1 MKNLVS
7 ITAFA
12 GCLLAF
18 IHCQAQEIK
27 PVQFGVVAGLNITNL
42 YTTDAI
48 SNVNAGFNAGVF
60 VRAPLTNSIALEPEL
75 YVSTKGASV
84 AYNSLIV
91 NGTANFNLTYLEM
104 PLICIIN
111 VTHLVNVQVGP
122 YVSYLLDGKVKNVA
136 NINLFNFEQN
146 LNVNDYNRI
155 DAGVV
160 VGAGL
165 DVGAVTMGLRYNL
178 GLTKVG
184 KTQSFLGTSYT
195 IPDANNAVLN
205 FYISIGLK

>member
-1 MKNLVS
+1 MKNLVCIVAIS
-7 ITAFA
+7 LCT
-12 GCLLAF
+12 LVF
-18 IHCQAQEIK
+18 IPCKAQEMK
-27 PVQFGVVAGLNITNL
+27 PVQFGVIGGLNISNL

-48 SNVNAGFNAGVF
+48 SNVIAGFNAGAF
-60 VRAPLTNSIALEPEL
+60 VRASITNTIALEPEL
-75 YVSTKGASV
+75 YVSTKGASIT
-84 AYNSLIV
+84 YNSIII

-111 VTHLVNVQVGP
+111 ITRLVNVQVGP

-146 LNVNDYNRI
+146 INANDYNRV

-184 KTQSFLGTSYT
+184 KTKSLFGTSYT
-195 IPDANNAVLN
+195 IPDASNAVLN
-205 FYISIGLK
+205 FYVAVGLR

>member
-7 ITAFA
+7 IVVFA
-12 GCLLAF
+12 LCSLAF
-18 IHCQAQEIK
+18 IPCLAQDIK
-27 PVQFGVVAGLNITNL
+27 PIQFGIIAGLNLSNL

-48 SNVNAGFNAGVF
+48 SNMNAGFNAGAF
-60 VRAPLTNSIALEPEL
+60 VRASLTNSIALEPEL

-84 AYNSLIV
+84 TYNSLII

-104 PLICIIN
+104 PLICIFN
-111 VTHLVNVQVGP
+111 VTRLVNVQVGP

-136 NINLFNFEQN
+136 NITLFNFEQN
-146 LNVNDYNRI
+146 LNANNYNRF

-165 DVGAVTMGLRYNL
+165 DVGAVTMGMRYNL

-184 KTQSFLGTSYT
+184 KTQTLFGSNYT
-195 IPDANNAVLN
+195 IPDASNGVLN
-205 FYISIGLK
+205 FYVTVGLK